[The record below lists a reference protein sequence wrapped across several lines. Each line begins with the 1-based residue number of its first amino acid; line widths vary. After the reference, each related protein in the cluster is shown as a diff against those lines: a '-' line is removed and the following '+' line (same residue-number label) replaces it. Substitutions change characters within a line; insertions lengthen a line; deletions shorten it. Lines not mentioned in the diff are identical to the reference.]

1 VFTSLLVVEIEAG
14 LLIPVPS
21 LAGLAVLKLFAWL
34 DRHDGKDV
42 QDIRRLLETYTDAG
56 NVDRLYEE
64 EPEELELVGFDTVL
78 AGAFLLGKDAQRAT
92 TANIRGKLA
101 TALSGKNISALVPQI
116 ARTMSTLEDRTELA
130 ATLLREFFRGFG
142 LNDLP

>member
-1 VFTSLLVVEIEAG
+1 
-14 LLIPVPS
+14 
-21 LAGLAVLKLFAWL
+21 LKP
-34 DRHDGKDV
+34 
-42 QDIRRLLETYTDAG
+42 IRTG

-92 TANIRGKLA
+92 TPNIQSKLS